1 MKLRCKKK
9 HTQKRKRK
17 CLPSKKVI
25 LIYRK
30 IPLNKIVIVPNI
42 QRFFHETK
50 NDISLDEPLTIPAHD
65 FTDDQG
71 RPVKF
76 FTNIRLHSHTNL
88 FINGMLQEGRIYKVS
103 PHSLII
109 HSAGNHII
117 AGTPIII
124 EVLCFS
130 VRIVS

>member
-1 MKLRCKKK
+1 MKLGCKKK

-30 IPLNKIVIVPNI
+30 IRFNKIVIVPNI

-50 NDISLDEPLTIPAHD
+50 TDISIDEPLTISAHE

-76 FTNIRLHSHTNL
+76 FSNIRSHSHTNL

-103 PHSLII
+103 PHNLII
-109 HSAGNHII
+109 HSVGNQII

-124 EVLCFS
+124 EVLSFS
-130 VRIVS
+130 ARIVS

>member
-1 MKLRCKKK
+1 MNLVCKKK

-17 CLPSKKVI
+17 CLPSKRVI
-25 LIYRK
+25 LIYKK
-30 IPLNKIVIVPNI
+30 IRFKKIVIVPNV

-50 NDISLDEPLTIPAHD
+50 NDISLDEPHTIPAHD

-76 FTNIRLHSHTNL
+76 FSNIRTHSHTNL

-103 PHSLII
+103 PHNLMI
-109 HSAGNHII
+109 HSAGNDII
-117 AGTPIII
+117 AGTPIIM
-124 EVLCFS
+124 EVLSFTARRAS
-130 VRIVS
+130 